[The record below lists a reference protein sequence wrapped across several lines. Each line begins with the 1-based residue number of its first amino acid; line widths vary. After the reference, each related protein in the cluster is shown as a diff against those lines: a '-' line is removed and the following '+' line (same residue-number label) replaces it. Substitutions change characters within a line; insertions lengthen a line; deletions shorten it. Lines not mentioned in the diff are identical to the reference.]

1 MKINEANGTELK
13 AHWKLYT
20 KEEGVNLKK
29 KKRKE
34 RTVLMLSSG
43 FRCYVYWCSLK

>member
-1 MKINEANGTELK
+1 MKINEANGTEMK

-29 KKRKE
+29 KEKKRKNC
-34 RTVLMLSSG
+34 TNVK
-43 FRCYVYWCSLK
+43 FRF